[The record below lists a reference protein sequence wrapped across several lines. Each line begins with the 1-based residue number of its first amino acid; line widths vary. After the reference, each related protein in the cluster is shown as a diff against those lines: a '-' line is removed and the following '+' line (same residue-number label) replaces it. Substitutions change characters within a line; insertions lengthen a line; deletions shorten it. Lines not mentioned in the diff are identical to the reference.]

1 MNSQQTPD
9 TSDPDKWHIETIKF
23 RKLNR
28 AELINVV
35 DAIRMQK
42 LLPITI
48 YQMYKDP
55 QTLIQT
61 TMFFV
66 TYPNSNVAEAYW
78 TTEDLFKEIYGI

>member
-28 AELINVV
+28 TELINVV
-35 DAIRMQK
+35 GSVREQK
-42 LLPITI
+42 CSYTV

-61 TMFFV
+61 TMFFI